1 MKRFNANIYKYKDMI
16 TKSKSSTKEW
26 SVRYSHFK
34 CNGLEQQV
42 VNCYHKISNNNAE
55 NCKKDNLYYYAATSC
70 ENTTGKWFC

>member
-1 MKRFNANIYKYKDMI
+1 MI

-42 VNCYHKISNNNAE
+42 LNCYHKISNNNAE
-55 NCKKDNLYYYAATSC
+55 NCKKGNMYYYAATSC
-70 ENTTGKWFC
+70 ESTTGKYFCQFR